1 MQADLGTTRSR
12 PLFGSF
18 ASVNLIDRLGYAIP
32 EPNRLQRLVQ
42 SVASSRPGAATLSRV
57 LMPIDKLVGHI
68 SGSRTSLPR
77 ILAGLP
83 VVALT
88 TVGRRSGRERQV
100 VLVAV
105 PFRDTL
111 TLIGT
116 NWGRPETPN
125 WVFNLEAQPLARIE
139 YGGVSCSVEVRAV
152 VGTDWSRAME
162 VAAGHY
168 PGYLEYQRRI
178 TGRTIRVFSLHPI
191 DG

>member
-1 MQADLGTTRSR
+1 M
-12 PLFGSF
+12 
-18 ASVNLIDRLGYAIP
+18 
-32 EPNRLQRLVQ
+32 
-42 SVASSRPGAATLSRV
+42 
-57 LMPIDKLVGHI
+57 
-68 SGSRTSLPR
+68 
-77 ILAGLP
+77 
-83 VVALT
+83 
-88 TVGRRSGRERQV
+88 
-100 VLVAV
+100 VLVAI

-139 YGGVSCSVEVRAV
+139 YGGVSCPVEARAV
-152 VGTDWSRAME
+152 EGTEWSRAME

-191 DG
+191 DA